1 VGPATG
7 ICFNPKMR
15 LRFEGF
21 EGILSDFTSSRID
34 FGFCASFCEDILAR
48 FFAFWSG
55 PILTRVF
62 FQS

>member
-1 VGPATG
+1 
-7 ICFNPKMR
+7 MR